1 MIAAILAWFNVKTNF
16 CAGSPGRKEHYGPE
30 LMQGLYLC
38 AMEHDEARHRMRE
51 ALNKVHEWPSVYMF
65 KFILEPDEHRLNAV
79 LALFPPEAEV
89 LRKYSQA
96 GKYLGITVK
105 EVMLSA
111 DEVVARY
118 DQVAKIEGV
127 IVL

>member
-1 MIAAILAWFNVKTNF
+1 M
-16 CAGSPGRKEHYGPE
+16 PHE
-30 LMQGLYLC
+30 
-38 AMEHDEARHRMRE
+38 EARERMRK
-51 ALNKVHEWPSVYMF
+51 ALNDVHKWPAVYMF
-65 KFILEPDEHRLNAV
+65 KFIFEPDGERLSRL

-89 LRKYSQA
+89 LRKYSKA
-96 GKYLGITVK
+96 GKYLGLTVR

-118 DQVAKIEGV
+118 DQVARIEGV

>member
-1 MIAAILAWFNVKTNF
+1 MRLRWSMPRYSTH
-16 CAGSPGRKEHYGPE
+16 AG
-30 LMQGLYLC
+30 YLC
-38 AMEHDEARHRMRE
+38 TMEHDEARDRMRK
-51 ALNKVHEWPSVYMF
+51 ALDLVHQWPALYMF
-65 KFILEPDEHRLNAV
+65 KFILEPDEQRLNAV

-96 GKYLGITVK
+96 GKYLGLTVK

-118 DQVAKIEGV
+118 DKVALIEGV